1 VALIDPA
8 AAQVMRLSSE
18 VLSIQATL
26 KAQRDQIET
35 LLAVID
41 RQERGLREL
50 EQLAE
55 FLLSQGSPGD

>member
-1 VALIDPA
+1 MALIDPA